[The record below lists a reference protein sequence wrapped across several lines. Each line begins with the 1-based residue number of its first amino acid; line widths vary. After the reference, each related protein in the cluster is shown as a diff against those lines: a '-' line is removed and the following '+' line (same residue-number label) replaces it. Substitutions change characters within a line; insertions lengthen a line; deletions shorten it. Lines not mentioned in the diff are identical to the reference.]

1 MAQMLFYQ
9 NPIPLDKQK
18 HADISLKRQEN
29 YNFAAEVNSVPVAG
43 FEFFECSRHFP
54 VFFFK
59 NTTDNFVPLALLSL
73 RKTGH
78 DLGEKWED
86 SYVPAYVRRYPFMLS
101 DEGMV
106 IIDGEA
112 EHFKS
117 SEGDKLFQGEG
128 EPTDALK
135 EIVGFLQ
142 SLDKGYKA
150 TEEFCAVLKEKD
162 LLKNSDRSVRINES
176 AINLNDLYVIDE
188 KKMHEVLSEQE
199 VNEWFKKGWLAW
211 AHAHLHSLGSIG
223 QIVKRANAAGTS
235 ALDSDAAA
243 QSDATVQ

>member
-9 NPIPLDKQK
+9 NPTPLDKQK
-18 HADISLKRQEN
+18 HSDITLKRQEN
-29 YNFAAEVNSVPVAG
+29 YNFAADVNSVPVAG
-43 FEFFECSRHFP
+43 FELFECSRHFP

-59 NTTDNFVPLALLSL
+59 NANDVYLPLALLSL
-73 RKTGH
+73 RTQGH

-86 SYVPAYVRRYPFMLS
+86 AYVPAYIRRYPFMLS
-101 DEGMV
+101 EEGMV
-106 IIDGEA
+106 IIDA
-112 EHFKS
+112 DADHFKS
-117 SEGDKLFQGEG
+117 SEGDKLFEGEG

-150 TEEFCAVLKEKD
+150 TEEFCTQLKEKD
-162 LLKNSDRSVRINES
+162 LFKNSDRSVRINDA

-211 AHAHLHSLGSIG
+211 AHAHLHSLGAIG
-223 QIVKRANAAGTS
+223 QIVKRANAAGTN
-235 ALDSDAAA
+235 ALDPEAA
-243 QSDATVQ
+243 QASDNTVQ